1 MSKSVLLKS
10 SLAKKYWMALTG
22 LFLCTFL
29 IGHLLGNLQLFAGGE
44 EGKRAFNE
52 YGYFMS
58 HNIFIK
64 ILSYVTY
71 ISILFHAIDGFALAY
86 QNKKA
91 RPVNYAYNKPSAN
104 SSWASRSMAL
114 LGSAILIFICTHMAN
129 FWWKA
134 KYSSTPMPLHTYMVY
149 PPMTQNAEGEEMY
162 LTIKGSAV
170 PKSGVVVK
178 NGTHLFLDTKA
189 IEEQIN
195 EIKRTNPMQE
205 LPDVSKMNSIPELG
219 EGYKDLHSLT
229 VSFFGHNKE
238 KEGFRANEYAL
249 VAVILY
255 TLSMIVLGFHLWHG
269 FSSAFQ
275 SLGMRHPKYTPL
287 IKGLGRAFAVVV
299 PAAFASIPIFLYLT
313 K

>member
-64 ILSYVTY
+64 ILSYATY
-71 ISILFHAIDGFALAY
+71 ISILFHAIDGFLLAF

-91 RPVNYAYNKPSAN
+91 RPVNYAYSKPSAN
-104 SSWASRSMAL
+104 SGWASRSMAL
-114 LGSAILIFICTHMAN
+114 LGSIILIFICTHMAN

-134 KYSSTPMPLHTYMVY
+134 KYSSTPMPLHRVEVG
-149 PPMTQNAEGEEMY
+149 PAGSEQKQSLY
-162 LTIKGSAV
+162 LTTTGS
-170 PKSGVVVK
+170 
-178 NGTHLFLDTKA
+178 FLPT
-189 IEEQIN
+189 EGM
-195 EIKRTNPMQE
+195 EIKHGTQ
-205 LPDVSKMNSIPELG
+205 IYAPEVNLKVG

-229 VSFFGHNKE
+229 VAFFGHDKS
-238 KEGFRANEYAL
+238 KEGFPANEFALLAVVLYAL
-249 VAVILY
+249 AML
-255 TLSMIVLGFHLWHG
+255 TLSFHLWHG

-275 SLGMRHPKYTPL
+275 TLGVRHPKYTPL
-287 IKGLGRAFAVVV
+287 IKTVGMGFAVIV
-299 PAAFASIPIFLYLT
+299 PLAFASIPIFLYLT